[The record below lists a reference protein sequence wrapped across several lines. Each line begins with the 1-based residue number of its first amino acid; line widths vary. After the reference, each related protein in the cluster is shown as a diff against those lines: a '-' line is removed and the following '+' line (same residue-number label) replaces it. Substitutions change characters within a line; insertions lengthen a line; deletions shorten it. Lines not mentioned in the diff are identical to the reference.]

1 MPHMNCLGKTSHAQ
15 RVTEGCPEKWGRAS
29 PWERWGTPQEPP
41 NQTMLLLQELLEFLW
56 NIFQVF
62 GREAQKEMFTFIGL
76 SKRISFETLS
86 HFFHTVATCK

>member
-1 MPHMNCLGKTSHAQ
+1 MGMSIPMGKM
-15 RVTEGCPEKWGRAS
+15 
-29 PWERWGTPQEPP
+29 GTPQEPP
-41 NQTMLLLQELLEFLW
+41 NQTMLLQELLEFLW

-62 GREAQKEMFTFIGL
+62 GREAQKRMFTFIGL

>member
-1 MPHMNCLGKTSHAQ
+1 MGMSIPMGKM
-15 RVTEGCPEKWGRAS
+15 
-29 PWERWGTPQEPP
+29 GTPQEPP
-41 NQTMLLLQELLEFLW
+41 NQTMLLQELLEFLW

>member
-1 MPHMNCLGKTSHAQ
+1 MSIPMGKM
-15 RVTEGCPEKWGRAS
+15 
-29 PWERWGTPQEPP
+29 GTPQEPP
-41 NQTMLLLQELLEFLW
+41 NQTMLLQELLEFLW

>member
-1 MPHMNCLGKTSHAQ
+1 M
-15 RVTEGCPEKWGRAS
+15 
-29 PWERWGTPQEPP
+29 
-41 NQTMLLLQELLEFLW
+41 LLQELLEFLW

>member
-1 MPHMNCLGKTSHAQ
+1 MGISIPMGKM
-15 RVTEGCPEKWGRAS
+15 
-29 PWERWGTPQEPP
+29 GTPQEPP
-41 NQTMLLLQELLEFLW
+41 NQTMLLQELLEFLW

-62 GREAQKEMFTFIGL
+62 GREAQKRMFTFIGL

>member
-1 MPHMNCLGKTSHAQ
+1 MGISIPMGKM
-15 RVTEGCPEKWGRAS
+15 
-29 PWERWGTPQEPP
+29 GTPQEPP
-41 NQTMLLLQELLEFLW
+41 NQTMLLQELLEFLW

>member
-1 MPHMNCLGKTSHAQ
+1 MSIPMGKM
-15 RVTEGCPEKWGRAS
+15 
-29 PWERWGTPQEPP
+29 GTPQEPP
-41 NQTMLLLQELLEFLW
+41 NQTMLLQELLEFLW

-62 GREAQKEMFTFIGL
+62 GREAQKRMFTFIGL